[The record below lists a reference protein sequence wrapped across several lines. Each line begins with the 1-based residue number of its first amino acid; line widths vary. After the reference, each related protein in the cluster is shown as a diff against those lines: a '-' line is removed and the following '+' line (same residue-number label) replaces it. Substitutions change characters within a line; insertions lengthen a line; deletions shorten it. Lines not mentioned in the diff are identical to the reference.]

1 MAVIGQVLPTLV
13 DLTNRLDPEGK
24 IASIAEYLTADNQ
37 VLDDMVWK
45 EGNLPTGERTTIR
58 TELPTVGFRALNEG
72 VARSKS
78 RTAQIDEGAAM
89 LEGNSQ
95 VDRKLAILS
104 GNIGAY
110 RLSESTAF
118 FESMNQTMA
127 TTTFYGNAATSP
139 KAFTGFAP
147 RFDDIGDQ
155 VIDAGGT
162 GTDNMS
168 IWLIA
173 WGEQVFGIYP
183 KGTKGGLFH
192 HDVSGFAGMGDDGF
206 PLGMEV
212 LDADGNP
219 YLGYKDH
226 YEWNCGLAVKD
237 RRYVVRIANIDRS
250 LLIKDRTTG
259 ADLQDLMV
267 QATERIQGNA
277 TRQAFYMPRAIS
289 GMLRRQLLTTKNA
302 FLSYDEVAGRKVTNF
317 DGIPVRR
324 VDALKA
330 DEARVI

>member
-1 MAVIGQVLPTLV
+1 MAVIGQVLPTLA
-13 DLTNRLDPEGK
+13 DLTARQDPNGK
-24 IASIAEYLTADNQ
+24 IAKIGEWLTQSNE
-37 VLDDMVWK
+37 VLDDMTWR
-45 EGNLPTGERTTIR
+45 EGNLPTGERTTVR
-58 TELPTVGFRALNEG
+58 TELPTVAFRALNEG

-78 RTAQIDEGAAM
+78 RTAQVDEGAAM

-104 GNIGAY
+104 GDIGAY
-110 RLSESTAF
+110 RLSESSAF
-118 FESMNQTMA
+118 FEAMNQAMA
-127 TTTFYGNAATSP
+127 TCLFYGNAATSP
-139 KAFTGFAP
+139 KAFTGLAP

-162 GTDNMS
+162 GTDNLS
-168 IWLIA
+168 IWLLG
-173 WGEQVFGIYP
+173 WGNGVTGIYP

-192 HDVSGFAGMGDDGF
+192 MDTSAHTGMGDDGF
-206 PLGMEV
+206 PMGIEV
-212 LDADGNP
+212 QDADGNP

-226 YEWNCGLAVKD
+226 YEWNCGLSVKD

-250 LLIKDRTTG
+250 LLIKDASTG
-259 ADLQDLMV
+259 ADIQDLMV
-267 QATERIQGNA
+267 QAVERIQPGAQNL
-277 TRQAFYMPRAIS
+277 AFYMPRAIS
-289 GMLRRQLLTTKNA
+289 GMLRRQLLQTKNG
-302 FLSYDEVAGRKVTNF
+302 FLSMDEVAGRKVTSF

>member
-13 DLTNRLDPEGK
+13 DLTNRLDPDGK
-24 IASIAEYLTADNQ
+24 IAMIAEYLRQTNE
-37 VLDDMVWK
+37 VLDDMRWQ
-45 EGNLPTGERTTIR
+45 EGNLPTGERTTVR
-58 TELPTVGFRALNEG
+58 TELPTVYFRALNEG
-72 VARSKS
+72 VPRSKS

-95 VDRKLAILS
+95 VDRKLAIMS
-104 GNIGAY
+104 GDIGAY
-110 RLSESTAF
+110 RLSESSAF
-118 FESMNQTMA
+118 FQAMTHQMA
-127 TTTFYGNAATSP
+127 TTLFYGNAATSP
-139 KAFTGFAP
+139 KQFTGFAP

-155 VIDAGGT
+155 VIDGGGT
-162 GTDNMS
+162 GTDNSS
-168 IWLIA
+168 IYLIR
-173 WGEQVFGIYP
+173 WGPNVKGIYP
-183 KGTKGGLFH
+183 KHTRAGLFH
-192 HDVSGFAGMGDDGF
+192 HDVSAHTGMGDDGY

-237 RRYVVRIANIDRS
+237 RRDVVRIANIDKS
-250 LLIKDRTTG
+250 LLSADLSTG
-259 ADLQDLMV
+259 AHIQRLMV
-267 QATERIQGNA
+267 QAVERLESTEGA
-277 TRQAFYMPRAIS
+277 VFYMPRNIS
-289 GMLRRQLLTTKNA
+289 GMLRQQILEKKNA
-302 FLSYDEVAGRKVTNF
+302 FLSLEEIAGRRVTVF

>member
-1 MAVIGQVLPTLV
+1 MAVIGQTLPTLV
-13 DLTNRLDPEGK
+13 DLTNRLDPDGK
-24 IASIAEYLTADNQ
+24 ISKIAEYLNQDNQ

-45 EGNLPTGERTTIR
+45 EGNLPTGERTTVR
-58 TELPTVGFRALNEG
+58 TELPTVAFRALNEG
-72 VARSKS
+72 VPRSKS
-78 RTAQIDEGAAM
+78 RTAQVDEGAAM

-104 GNIGAY
+104 GDIGGY
-110 RLSESTAF
+110 RLSESSAF
-118 FESMNQTMA
+118 FEAMNQAMA
-127 TTTFYGNAATSP
+127 TCLFFGNAATSP
-139 KAFTGFAP
+139 KAFTGFGP

-168 IWLIA
+168 IYLVA
-173 WGEQVFGIYP
+173 WGPQVFGLYP
-183 KGTKGGLFH
+183 KGTKGGLLH
-192 HDVSGFAGMGDDGF
+192 HDVSAHTGMGDDGF
-206 PLGMEV
+206 PMGMEV
-212 LDADGNP
+212 LDADGNA

-250 LLIKDRTTG
+250 LLSADLATG
-259 ADLQDLMV
+259 ANLQRLMV
-267 QATERIQGNA
+267 EATERLQGLGQK
-277 TRQAFYMPRAIS
+277 TAFYMPRVIS
-289 GMLRRQLLTTKNA
+289 GMLRQQILEKKNA
-302 FLSYDEVAGRKVTNF
+302 FLSYDDIAGRKILNF